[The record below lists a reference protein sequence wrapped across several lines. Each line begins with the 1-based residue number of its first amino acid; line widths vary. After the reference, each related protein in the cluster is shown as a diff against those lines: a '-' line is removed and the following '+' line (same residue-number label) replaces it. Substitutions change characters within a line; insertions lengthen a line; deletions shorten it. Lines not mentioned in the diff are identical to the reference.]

1 MPRASSLLL
10 ACFFLWVPVYDAY
23 GPRITVLDMDG
34 NEKYV
39 PDIAIPIAAS
49 VSFICRAHGV
59 KKSDFFWKKAS
70 FSSQNYSEVQ
80 QSKLVVIDRKDGE
93 SKITFTETSF
103 DKAGIYQCETS
114 IHSARV
120 NLHVYGIVDSGG
132 TDIKSI
138 PVTKDFYQISI
149 THNVPDLS
157 HHPTAFCK
165 FQVGQNGVNYA
176 TVRWYGEGLKHY
188 RDMFRVTESKNAVTG
203 VIYSNLTMRVT
214 STSIHQELFG
224 PYECSFNILPG
235 SSVKQKVYFRITPV
249 LVVRP
254 TAETV
259 YEGDAYNLTCEII
272 AYPRAQAGDITWRRN
287 SQPLWVEDPSTGRL
301 AASPTYDPEGRVH
314 LLSAQSHHD
323 TLAFSVLAAAD
334 RAVYVCS
341 VRTSVG
347 NNSYGVFVRVKSSKS
362 TFWPLLGIGVE
373 LLVLTAFIL
382 VYERNR
388 RIKKSKTEPPSLNDG
403 QTSSASKSSSRESGV
418 RHR

>member
-1 MPRASSLLL
+1 MTV
-10 ACFFLWVPVYDAY
+10 CDAY
-23 GPRITVLDMDG
+23 SPRITVLDMDG

-39 PDIAIPIAAS
+39 PDIAIPVATS
-49 VSFICRAHGV
+49 VSFICRANGV
-59 KKSDFFWKKAS
+59 IKSDFVWKKAS
-70 FSSQNYSEVQ
+70 FSSQDYFEVR
-80 QSKLVVIDRKDGE
+80 QSKLVVIDRKNGE

-114 IHSARV
+114 IYSARV

-132 TDIKSI
+132 TDVKSS
-138 PVTKDFYQISI
+138 PVTKDFHQVSI
-149 THNVPDLS
+149 TNNVPDLS
-157 HHPTAFCK
+157 IHPTAFCK

-176 TVRWYGEGLKHY
+176 TVRWYGEGLKQH
-188 RDMFRVTESKNAVTG
+188 RDMFHVTEYKNAATV
-203 VIYSNLTMRVT
+203 
-214 STSIHQELFG
+214 
-224 PYECSFNILPG
+224 
-235 SSVKQKVYFRITPV
+235 TPV

-272 AYPRAQAGDITWRRN
+272 AYPRAQTGDITWRRN
-287 SQPLWVEDPSTGRL
+287 SQPLRVEDPSTGRL

-314 LLSAQSHHD
+314 LLSVQSHHD
-323 TLAFSVLAAAD
+323 TLAFSVLASAD

-341 VRTSVG
+341 VKTSVG
-347 NNSYGVFVRVKSSKS
+347 NNSYGIFVRVKSSKS

-388 RIKKSKTEPPSLNDG
+388 RIKKSKPEPPTLNDG
-403 QTSSASKSSSRESGV
+403 QASGPPKSSSRESGINDV
-418 RHR
+418 TESEESDQTAERRSLLGRYLPLEP